1 MHPEVFR
8 TDFFGLLSQ
17 PLILHAYG
25 LAIAVGFMSAM
36 LLAKR
41 QANREGEDG
50 DIVVDMAF
58 WLLLWG
64 LVGARV
70 IFILTQM
77 DRYMA
82 DPTQILYFWRGG
94 LVFYGGFIGAA
105 ICLIYYTRRHKL
117 PFFKFADLFVPF
129 LAMAHAFGRLGCLCA
144 GCCFGKPTEMPWGIV
159 FPIGSMP
166 HQAHQEAGHVLMEQL
181 PLAVHPTQLY
191 EAGAELLVFFFLL
204 SLRPKKRFHGQILL
218 VWLSVYPVI
227 RSIIELYRGD
237 KIRGVYF
244 MGLSTSQYISIAV
257 ACSAAL
263 IYFYL
268 RKKGDKLENT

>member
-25 LAIAVGFMSAM
+25 LFIAIGFMSAM

-77 DRYMA
+77 DRYLA

-117 PFFKFADLFVPF
+117 PFFKFADLYVPF

-144 GCCFGKPTEMPWGIV
+144 GCCFGKPTDMPWGIV
-159 FPIGSMP
+159 FPLRSMP
-166 HQAHQEAGHVLMEQL
+166 HQAHHEAGEVLFNQL

-191 EAGAELLVFFFLL
+191 EAGAELLMFFFLL

-227 RSIIELYRGD
+227 RSVIEIYRGD

-244 MGLSTSQYISIAV
+244 LGLSTSQYISIGV
-257 ACSAAL
+257 ALSAAI

-268 RKKGDKLENT
+268 RKKRDVEPA

>member
-17 PLILHAYG
+17 PLVLHAYG
-25 LAIAVGFMSAM
+25 LFIALGFMSAM

-77 DRYMA
+77 DRYLE
-82 DPTQILYFWRGG
+82 DPTQVLYFWRGG

-105 ICLIYYTRRHKL
+105 ICLIYYTRRHRL

-159 FPIGSMP
+159 FPLRSMP
-166 HQAHQEAGHVLMEQL
+166 HQAHQEVGHVTFDQL
-181 PLAVHPTQLY
+181 PLPVHPTQLY
-191 EAGAELLVFFFLL
+191 EAGAELLMFFFLL

-218 VWLSVYPVI
+218 VWLFVYPVI
-227 RSIIELYRGD
+227 RSIIEMYRGD

-244 MGLSTSQYISIAV
+244 LGLSTSQYISIAV
-257 ACSAAL
+257 ALSAAI
-263 IYFYL
+263 IYFFL
-268 RKKGDKLENT
+268 RRKRVSAVPV

>member
-17 PLILHAYG
+17 PLVLHAYG
-25 LAIAVGFMSAM
+25 LFIAVGFMSAM

-77 DRYMA
+77 DRYLE
-82 DPTQILYFWRGG
+82 DPTQVFYFWRGG

-144 GCCFGKPTEMPWGIV
+144 GCCFGKPTDMAWGIV
-159 FPIGSMP
+159 FPLRSMP
-166 HQAHQEAGHVLMEQL
+166 HQAHQEAGHVLFDQL
-181 PLAVHPTQLY
+181 PLPVHPTQLY
-191 EAGAELLVFFFLL
+191 EAGAELLMFFFLL

-227 RSIIELYRGD
+227 RSVIEMYRGD

-244 MGLSTSQYISIAV
+244 LGLSTSQYISIAV
-257 ACSAAL
+257 ALSAAI
-263 IYFYL
+263 IYWFL
-268 RKKGDKLENT
+268 RRKRAAAVPA

>member
-77 DRYMA
+77 DRYLA

-105 ICLIYYTRRHKL
+105 LNAIDLSKL
-117 PFFKFADLFVPF
+117 PD
-129 LAMAHAFGRLGCLCA
+129 
-144 GCCFGKPTEMPWGIV
+144 
-159 FPIGSMP
+159 
-166 HQAHQEAGHVLMEQL
+166 
-181 PLAVHPTQLY
+181 
-191 EAGAELLVFFFLL
+191 
-204 SLRPKKRFHGQILL
+204 
-218 VWLSVYPVI
+218 
-227 RSIIELYRGD
+227 
-237 KIRGVYF
+237 
-244 MGLSTSQYISIAV
+244 IA
-257 ACSAAL
+257 
-263 IYFYL
+263 
-268 RKKGDKLENT
+268 

>member
-1 MHPEVFR
+1 VHPVVFQ

-17 PLILHAYG
+17 PLVLHAYG
-25 LAIAVGFMSAM
+25 LFIAIGFMSAM
-36 LLAKR
+36 LLAKA

-64 LVGARV
+64 LVGARS
-70 IFILTQM
+70 IFILTQL
-77 DRYMA
+77 DKYLA
-82 DPTQILYFWRGG
+82 DPTQVLYFWRGG

-117 PFFKFADLFVPF
+117 PFFKFADIFVPF

-144 GCCFGKPTEMPWGIV
+144 GCCFGKPTDMPWGIV
-159 FPIGSMP
+159 FPKHSMP
-166 HQAHQEAGHVLMEQL
+166 HQAHQEAGDVLFNQL

-191 EAGAELLVFFFLL
+191 EAGAELLMFFFLL

-218 VWLSVYPVI
+218 VWLAVYPVI
-227 RSIIELYRGD
+227 RSVIELYRGD

-244 MGLSTSQYISIAV
+244 LGLSTSQYISIGV
-257 ACSAAL
+257 ALSAAI
-263 IYFYL
+263 IYFFL
-268 RKKGDKLENT
+268 RKKRDAQPA